1 MAINRRV
8 EAVIVHYKYA
18 VQAAMET
25 EMGESLNSDED
36 WQTLFGLHLQSILTE
51 FQGMD
56 ESEVKKELEFFLS
69 RPTAKIQGLI
79 L

>member
-8 EAVIVHYKYA
+8 EEVIRHYKYA

-25 EMGESLNSDED
+25 EMGEVDGCDKD

-56 ESEVKKELEFFLS
+56 ESEVQKELEFFLN
-69 RPTAKIQGLI
+69 RPTSKIQGLI

>member
-1 MAINRRV
+1 MSASRIKHV
-8 EAVIVHYKYA
+8 LSHYKYA
-18 VQAAMET
+18 IQAAMET
-25 EMGESLNSDED
+25 DMGEVSEGSED

-69 RPTAKIQGLI
+69 RPTNKIQGLI

>member
-1 MAINRRV
+1 
-8 EAVIVHYKYA
+8 
-18 VQAAMET
+18 
-25 EMGESLNSDED
+25 MGESLNSDED

-69 RPTAKIQGLI
+69 RPTDKIQGLI

>member
-8 EAVIVHYKYA
+8 EAVIGHYKYA

-25 EMGESLNSDED
+25 EMGEYFEEGED

-51 FQGMD
+51 FQDMD

-69 RPTAKIQGLI
+69 RPTNKIQGLI